1 MANTFDKIDEDQNN
15 DEKVLE
21 IILHVGSLANIRS
34 ARQFADR
41 FRFLFH
47 VSKEEY
53 PGLFQSII

>member
-15 DEKVLE
+15 YEKVLE
-21 IILHVGSLANIRS
+21 IILHVGSLANISS
-34 ARQFADR
+34 ARQLADR

-53 PGLFQSII
+53 PGLFR